1 MPDSHKVASR
11 LKMPKQHANANSK
24 LERTTSVQD
33 APDILLTQ
41 QAHQVHMGQAG
52 IPCADSAAIR
62 PSQEV
67 SLEPHL

>member
-1 MPDSHKVASR
+1 MA
-11 LKMPKQHANANSK
+11 KQHANANSK
-24 LERTTSVQD
+24 LERTTSVHD

-52 IPCADSAAIR
+52 VPCADSAAIR

-67 SLEPHL
+67 SLECHL